1 MTTMYIGKIYHRY
14 RKDSKL
20 DFGLYKGI
28 ELGIVYAFDPGY
40 IDWCINNIPQ
50 FYIEDIEDL
59 ISYGVI
65 NQDMDWQYRAVGEQS
80 FIPNID
86 AFDTFEELVETMA
99 LSERKSFFS
108 RDTVE
113 KNQRRGR

>member
-1 MTTMYIGKIYHRY
+1 MTTIYVGKIYHRY
-14 RKDSKL
+14 KKDSKL
-20 DFGLYKGI
+20 DFGLYKGK

-40 IDWCINNIPQ
+40 IDWCINNIHQ
-50 FYIEDIEDL
+50 FYIEDIDDL

-65 NQDMDWQYRAVGEQS
+65 NQDMNWQYRAVGEQS

-86 AFDTFEELVETMA
+86 AFDTFEELLEIIA

-108 RDTVE
+108 SETVK
-113 KNQRRGR
+113 KNKNRGC